1 MRDAAAE
8 VGAVSADA
16 GQRAVDRTEQS
27 RQVATAPVRE
37 SLFGELPDALVRIEF
52 GRIRRES
59 VQMQS
64 ARSGAELANEPATM
78 RVAAVPDDEEMTG
91 DRPQQ
96 GAQEVS
102 CLLLANVVGVELKVE
117 VQALPN
123 RRDRYPGDGRDA
135 IPSIEAPHRRCL
147 AHRGPGRNDGGSQL
161 EARFVDEDEV
171 GTQPLGVFF
180 TAGQSSRTKRRI
192 SAASRSSASF
202 CGRWWLQPSECRSLP
217 T

>member
-8 VGAVSADA
+8 VGAAPADA
-16 GQRAVDRTEQS
+16 GQRAVDRTEE
-27 RQVATAPVRE
+27 RRKVATAPVRE
-37 SLFGELPDALVRIEF
+37 SLFGQLPDAFVGIELGRVRGKLVE
-52 GRIRRES
+52 
-59 VQMQS
+59 MQS
-64 ARSGAELANEPATM
+64 ARSRAERAHELPTM

-96 GAQEVS
+96 GAQEVAG
-102 CLLLANVVGVELKVE
+102 LLLADVVDVELKVE

-123 RRDRYPGDGRDA
+123 RRDRDPGDRRDA
-135 IPSIEAPHRRCL
+135 IPSIEAPHRWCL
-147 AHRGPGRNDGGSQL
+147 ADRGPGRNDGRSQL
-161 EARFVDEDEV
+161 EARLVDEDEV
-171 GTQPLGVFF
+171 GTQPYGVFF